1 MEPTEINGGRFYARP
16 LHNDERID
24 DTPALA
30 VCNPG
35 AMEPESV
42 DSLREKWAQETMYT
56 WAVCEQTN
64 VEMIGLAVLH
74 LTELAVLDVLPVGDP
89 SRKLPNDPVLVQK
102 TVGDVVEIRGP
113 ILRWAQAHG
122 IEVAQ

>member
-1 MEPTEINGGRFYARP
+1 
-16 LHNDERID
+16 
-24 DTPALA
+24 
-30 VCNPG
+30 
-35 AMEPESV
+35 
-42 DSLREKWAQETMYT
+42 
-56 WAVCEQTN
+56 
-64 VEMIGLAVLH
+64 MIGLAVLH

-89 SRKLPNDPVLVQK
+89 SRRLPNDPVLVQK